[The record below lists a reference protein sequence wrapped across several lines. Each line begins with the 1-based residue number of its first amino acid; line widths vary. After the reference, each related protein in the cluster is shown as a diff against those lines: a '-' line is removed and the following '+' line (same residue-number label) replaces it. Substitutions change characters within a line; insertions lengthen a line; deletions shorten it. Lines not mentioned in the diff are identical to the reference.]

1 MHHMFK
7 ELIIS
12 KLLQL
17 KENTPLMECF
27 VVFST
32 TFTTFFWWTFF
43 FFLFTL
49 YLFQQTSINM
59 KICIMILT
67 SEVI

>member
-1 MHHMFK
+1 MYHMFK

-27 VVFST
+27 VLFS
-32 TFTTFFWWTFF
+32 TTFFWWTFF
-43 FFLFTL
+43 FFFTL
-49 YLFQQTSINM
+49 YLFHQTSINM

>member
-17 KENTPLMECF
+17 KENTPLMEHF
-27 VVFST
+27 AVFST
-32 TFTTFFWWTFF
+32 PFFCWTPFF
-43 FFLFTL
+43 FFTQYL
-49 YLFQQTSINM
+49 YQQTSINM